1 MYFSSEYVIRKNDK
15 RLGGAHLNSINRKDI
30 GKRRPVLYAGVLRKS
45 IWSLAKILAKEEGT
59 RPQSVRERLYR
70 AIKRL
75 GAVDIT
81 KVDLFDHCGPG
92 PINCLVCGKE
102 YRSISD
108 AARETGISYRVLIR
122 RHNKYPAGSDLGVK
136 VEALPR
142 EKKIF
147 VDGVGYPS
155 ISAAAKALKIGF
167 DTAKATIVNAKN
179 GELIFTAADFKPKL
193 IDRVKIDGQAY
204 TSQSAAAKALGV
216 SRQAVSARLKRARE
230 KG

>member
-1 MYFSSEYVIRKNDK
+1 M
-15 RLGGAHLNSINRKDI
+15 NSINRKDTR
-30 GKRRPVLYAGVLRKS
+30 KRPVLYVGVLHNS
-45 IWSLAKILAKEEGT
+45 ISSLAKILAREEGT
-59 RPQSVRERLYR
+59 KPLSIQERLYR

-81 KVDLFDHCGPG
+81 KVDLFGHCGLG
-92 PINCLVCGKE
+92 LISCLVCGKE

-122 RHNKYPAGSDLGVK
+122 RHQNYPEGSGLGVK
-136 VEALPR
+136 VEALSR
-142 EKKIF
+142 EKYIF
-147 VDGVGYPS
+147 VDGVGYTS

-167 DTAKATIVNAKN
+167 DTAKATIAKAQN

-204 TSQSAAAKALGV
+204 PSQSAAAKALGV
-216 SRQAVSARLKRARE
+216 SRQAVSARLKRARRRPSAHFWP
-230 KG
+230 GGVIDPLSF

>member
-1 MYFSSEYVIRKNDK
+1 
-15 RLGGAHLNSINRKDI
+15 LNSTNRKDI
-30 GKRRPVLYAGVLRKS
+30 GKRRPVLYAGVLHNS
-45 IWSLAKILAKEEGT
+45 IYSLSKILAKEEGT
-59 RPQSVRERLYR
+59 KPLSVRERLYR

-92 PINCLVCGKE
+92 LISCLACGKE
-102 YRSISD
+102 YRSISA

-122 RHNKYPAGSDLGVK
+122 RHQNYPEGSDLGVK
-136 VEALPR
+136 IEAPPR
-142 EKKIF
+142 EKNIF
-147 VDGVGYPS
+147 VDGVGYTS
-155 ISAAAKALKIGF
+155 ITAAAKALKIGF
-167 DTAKATIVNAKN
+167 DTAKETIANARN